1 MNESN
6 LKQWQ
11 NWSIDINYV
20 VSQFNDVV
28 QNLTD
33 KLELVET
40 TANAL

>member
-11 NWSIDINYV
+11 NWSVDINYV

-33 KLELVET
+33 KLELAET